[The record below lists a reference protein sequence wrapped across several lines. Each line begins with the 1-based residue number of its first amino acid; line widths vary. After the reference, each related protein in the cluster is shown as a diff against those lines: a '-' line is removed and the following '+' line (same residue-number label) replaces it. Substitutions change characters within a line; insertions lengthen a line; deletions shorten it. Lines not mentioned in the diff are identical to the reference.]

1 MNPIPPRQPE
11 PPPPPPP
18 KEEPPEP
25 LKPEPDDIGNI
36 GDKISDAAEEVVDKV
51 EAYRELLQKIQK
63 DVDEGVD
70 TIRELGKSLEW
81 AGTITRGIPDRP
93 IAKVTNVKVLNSPP
107 SPSTPPIH
115 QPSPEE
121 VANLAV
127 AILSS
132 QSETTDEDVS
142 EPSEE
147 SDKSYAWWLPW
158 VVAGGVGIWGL
169 NRKPK

>member
-1 MNPIPPRQPE
+1 M
-11 PPPPPPP
+11 PPPPPR
-18 KEEPPEP
+18 EEPPEP
-25 LKPEPDDIGNI
+25 KEPEPDDIGNI
-36 GDKISDAAEEVVDKV
+36 GDKISDAANDVVDKV

-93 IAKVTNVKVLNSPP
+93 IAKVTNVKVLNSP
-107 SPSTPPIH
+107 SADVIANIGQPPTTY
-115 QPSPEE
+115 SASEW
-121 VANLAV
+121 
-127 AILSS
+127 
-132 QSETTDEDVS
+132 ETTNKDAPESS

-147 SDKSYAWWLPW
+147 SDKAYAWWLPW
-158 VVAGGVGIWGL
+158 VLACGVGIWGL